1 MNSVMAF
8 LEYPLL
14 LGVPVALF
22 GPSFAVSALGRRHVP
37 GAFAAAFGP
46 ALVCLLFM
54 LASTTTSWGM
64 QRVTPDAEN
73 TNAAA
78 LILVTFAFFA
88 VGVIG
93 LAGGGVV
100 WIISELRRRR
110 RPPRAV

>member
-1 MNSVMAF
+1 MAF

-22 GPSFAVSALGRRHVP
+22 GPSFAVRLDRRQVP

-46 ALVCLLFM
+46 TLACLLFM

-88 VGVIG
+88 VGVLG
-93 LAGGGVV
+93 LACGGVV
-100 WIISELRRRR
+100 WIVSELRRRR
-110 RPPRAV
+110 RAPRAA